1 MGYRVT
7 QTLTT
12 TNGNTYADTDAWI
25 ADHGPC
31 GTQNSTHVSFA
42 SFTKIDDTSV
52 RRIMEYADE
61 AAHLAHK
68 ATKTGSENFEF
79 TVSGTTKETF

>member
-7 QTLTT
+7 TTLTT

-31 GTQNSTHVSFA
+31 GTQNPAISFG
-42 SFTKIDDTSV
+42 SMTKIDDTSV
-52 RRIMEYADE
+52 RVVLEYADE
-61 AAHLAHK
+61 AGHETHVAA
-68 ATKTGSENFEF
+68 KTGVENFEF
-79 TVSGTTKETF
+79 TVSDVTKETF

>member
-7 QTLTT
+7 KTLTT

-31 GTQNSTHVSFA
+31 GTGHA
-42 SFTKIDDTSV
+42 SATFSSLTRIDDTSV
-52 RRIMEYADE
+52 RRVIEYADE
-61 AAHLAHK
+61 AAYDTHK
-68 ATKTGSENFEF
+68 AGYTGDKNYS
-79 TVSGTTKETF
+79 TTDITAETF